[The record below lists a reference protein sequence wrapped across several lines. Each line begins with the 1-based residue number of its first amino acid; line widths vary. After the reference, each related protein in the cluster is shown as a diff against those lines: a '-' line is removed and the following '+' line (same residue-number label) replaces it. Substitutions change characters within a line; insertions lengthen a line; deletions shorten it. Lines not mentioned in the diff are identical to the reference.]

1 MPLDSAVNLDFPL
14 ILQRFDLPL
23 PMIQWVVIS
32 YILTQ
37 TSLMLVFGRIGDIL
51 GHRGVF
57 LAGTA
62 VSMVAFT
69 ACAMAP
75 SYGALLAARVVQGIG
90 AGLVLSCG
98 PALATGFFPDAMR
111 TRVLGVYTMMFGV
124 GAMIGPVVASLLI
137 GRFGW
142 SAVFS
147 FRLPIALVAF
157 GLAWRLPK
165 VAAPAGR
172 RSFDALG
179 GLLLVA
185 GMCALLMALNRL
197 RDGVAA
203 VLLLTVVVLCL
214 GLFIRTERR
223 AASPI
228 LDLRAFHDPRFA
240 AINMANWLMNLAGF
254 SILLLGP
261 FYLSD
266 VAGLSALPLGI
277 MVAASSLG
285 IVIAAPV
292 AGILAVRLRPGNLA
306 LLGAAASAAGLF
318 GFASFCSGEAAAF
331 PLLAW
336 LFAWMVLQG
345 IGLGLFQVAYFDIV
359 TGTLPRADRGV
370 AGALAMVTRSLGI
383 ATGAT
388 LLMLVFQAF
397 QAASGLAAP
406 VAFLAAF
413 RATFRVAA
421 AIPTALVLGGLIL
434 SIRPRATGR

>member
-37 TSLMLVFGRIGDIL
+37 TSLMLVFGRIGDML
-51 GHRGVF
+51 GHRSVF

-62 VSMVAFT
+62 VSVVAFA
-69 ACAMAP
+69 ACAVAP

-111 TRVLGVYTMMFGV
+111 ARVLGFYTMMFGI
-124 GAMIGPVVASLLI
+124 GAMIGPVAASLLI

-165 VAAPAGR
+165 AAAPAVR

-203 VLLLTVVVLCL
+203 VLLLTVMVLCL

-228 LDLRAFHDPRFA
+228 LDLRAFRDPQFA
-240 AINMANWLMNLAGF
+240 AINVANWLMNLAGF
-254 SILLLGP
+254 SVLLLGP
-261 FYLSD
+261 FYLSGI
-266 VAGLSALPLGI
+266 VGLSALPLGI

-292 AGILAVRLRPGNLA
+292 AGILAVRPGNLA

-318 GFASFCSGEAAAF
+318 GFASLCSGEAVAF
-331 PLLAW
+331 PGLAW

-370 AGALAMVTRSLGI
+370 AGALGMVTRSLGI

-397 QAASGLAAP
+397 QADSQLAAP
-406 VAFLAAF
+406 VAMLAAF

-421 AIPTALVLGGLIL
+421 AIPMALVLGGLIL
-434 SIRPRATGR
+434 SIRSRATGR